1 MWPSPRMAPYTP
13 AKMIRPTAL
22 ATCGR
27 LPLGYM
33 KLHFNYSIDC
43 ELPPDGR
50 FGGPATWSRL
60 RPRPAALI
68 DRMDKAGV
76 LAGASLF
83 VYPDVARKQASLF
96 RQIASIGVEI
106 GLHLNG
112 WRYSRL
118 AKPAWLGSMVYED
131 QKAAIQLAK
140 ADLEDSLGQECL
152 GYRAC
157 YASANDDTYPIL
169 EELGFEW
176 SSTSASGSH
185 KPLVF
190 ACWSG
195 GWPFPHHPS
204 AKNKLVV
211 GNLKIYEIPNT
222 RGLRTAFMGDP
233 DRPLDMRVETPLE
246 AIGPEGEQW
255 RKLIEENLVEMER
268 RNQPVRAVIGASH
281 NTNPYADLSSL
292 QGQNLGRVIGFAR
305 QLAAVHGYEFTP
317 AHFGEIKAEAERVDA
332 F

>member
-1 MWPSPRMAPYTP
+1 
-13 AKMIRPTAL
+13 
-22 ATCGR
+22 
-27 LPLGYM
+27 M

-50 FGGPATWSRL
+50 FGGPASWESAEASARGF
-60 RPRPAALI
+60 I
-68 DRMDKAGV
+68 EQMDQAGV

-83 VYPDVARKQASLF
+83 LYPDVARKQAGLF
-96 RQIASIGVEI
+96 RQLAAARVEI

-112 WRYSRL
+112 LRYSRL
-118 AKPAWLGSMVYED
+118 ANPAWLGSMAYAE

-140 ADLEDSLGQECL
+140 ADLEDSLGQACL

-169 EELGFEW
+169 EELGFQW
-176 SSTSASGSH
+176 SSTSAAGSH

-195 GWPFPHHPS
+195 SWPYPHHPS

-211 GNLKIYEIPNT
+211 GDLKIYEIPGT

-233 DRPLDMRVETPLE
+233 DRPLDMRVETSLE
-246 AIGPEGEQW
+246 VIGPNGEQW

-268 RNQPVRAVIGASH
+268 RHQPVRAIISASH
-281 NTNPYADLSSL
+281 NTNPYGDRSSL
-292 QGQNLGRVIGFAR
+292 QSQNLGRVIDFSR
-305 QLAAVHGYEFTP
+305 QLAAAHGYEFTP
-317 AHFGEIKAEAERVDA
+317 AHFGEIKAEAERVGA